1 MLSIHIKVLEGQLV
15 LPDCLFLGSCKCIF
29 FLDRKW
35 VRMDRPFCL
44 IDKVLLLTYTLCS
57 KEGGGGKANL
67 SLNSRYL
74 PERDVNKP

>member
-35 VRMDRPFCL
+35 VRMDRLFCL
-44 IDKVLLLTYTLCS
+44 IDKVLLLAYILCS
-57 KEGGGGKANL
+57 KEGGKKANL
-67 SLNSRYL
+67 SVNSRYL